1 MSRLREARIAAG
13 WSQAQLIDELVCRAN
28 AYRIKIASRA
38 SLKTLISRWENGH
51 ATPDPPYRSLLQVVF
66 STDSSAL
73 GFSSD
78 DLLTSALTAP
88 RPADEPKK
96 TMVAVYVDGK
106 VKHVFL
112 DRRTLIAAGLGAV
125 LGLPKARGTAAGVS
139 GGAVPRTDPGNQVR
153 SLINSLQQRWHGLR
167 IVARGDHTSEFLVKL
182 PDAESFPGV
191 VLPMV
196 VESPGQRLD
205 NYLVVKHS
213 PGNNSDISSFPSSA
227 ARLYITTLTEDPEQS
242 FVLSSRAATQQLRS
256 DPKVLAFPDAHRFDD
271 ITFGIL
277 WATANL
283 DQPLLDDDS
292 ILHRRRRGSLLRGG
306 NVAPDLADDLAADLS
321 PASRMWMGSEFCARF
336 IVGQLGSLNQAPQ
349 FWTREQRGQEACTWL
364 FFAHKYE
371 YLQEAYRRLST
382 GQQVMSRS
390 FASQKTPCDS
400 QQHGREFYFFCP

>member
-28 AYRIKIASRA
+28 AYGIKIASPA

-51 ATPDPPYRSLLQVVF
+51 ATPDPPYRSLLQVVL

-73 GFSSD
+73 GFTSD

-88 RPADEPKK
+88 HPADESEK
-96 TMVAVYVDGK
+96 TMVAVYLDGK

-139 GGAVPRTDPGNQVR
+139 GGAVPRTEPGNQAR
-153 SLINSLQQRWHGLR
+153 SLVNSLQRKWRGLR
-167 IVARGDHTSEFLVKL
+167 IVARADQTSEFLVKL
-182 PDAESFPGV
+182 PGVESFPGV

-205 NYLVVKHS
+205 NHLVVKHS
-213 PGNNSDISSFPSSA
+213 TGNDSGVSSFPSSA
-227 ARLYITTLTEDPEQS
+227 GLYVTTPPEDPEQC
-242 FVLSSRAATQQLRS
+242 FVLSSRSAAQQLRS

-271 ITFGIL
+271 LTFGIL
-277 WATANL
+277 WAAANL

-306 NVAPDLADDLAADLS
+306 NVAPELADDLAADLS
-321 PASRMWMGSEFCARF
+321 PASRMWMGSESCARF
-336 IVGQLGSLNQAPQ
+336 IVDQLGSLNQAPQ
-349 FWTREQRGQEACTWL
+349 FWTREQKGAGGVHMAFLR
-364 FFAHKYE
+364 
-371 YLQEAYRRLST
+371 S
-382 GQQVMSRS
+382 QVRIP
-390 FASQKTPCDS
+390 A
-400 QQHGREFYFFCP
+400 GGL